1 MNLARALRVFVGS
14 YVFLYAVFSSL
25 SITQVDVW
33 WQLAE
38 GQHIL
43 HTGTLPTQPVAA
55 LGLPATPYF
64 DEYAG
69 YEVVLAL
76 LYHLAGFVGLWAAF
90 SAVFLTIL
98 FLPAA
103 TTSQKYPSFDLASIL
118 ALAAA

>member
-1 MNLARALRVFVGS
+1 MTNLARPLRIFLWS

-43 HTGTLPTQPVAA
+43 TTWTLPTQPVAA
-55 LGLPATPYF
+55 FGLTATPYF

-76 LYHLAGFVGLWAAF
+76 LYHIAGF
-90 SAVFLTIL
+90 
-98 FLPAA
+98 
-103 TTSQKYPSFDLASIL
+103 
-118 ALAAA
+118 